1 MSGPQIGFACLWDRA
16 DPRRTW
22 SYTPWSL
29 REAMRRY
36 ATVTDVGIELS
47 AATEFTLKLVHLR
60 LRGGRPTSTWRE
72 SELTDRITQR
82 QLVRR
87 VAASDCEAVLQ
98 IQDLVVLDR
107 PYFLYQD
114 FSFDAILAL
123 VDQQGRLPT
132 GLTVAGMSRE
142 QLLRYRDRQRRI
154 YDRATGLVVMS
165 RWLAGQLTTLS
176 GVPPEKVHVV
186 NPGRSA
192 LATDR
197 PLPPRERPRRRLLL
211 VGKGF
216 EGKGGD
222 LVVDALAV
230 LRREVDPEITLT
242 VAGPATWPLP
252 GEVPDGV
259 RFLGSLPATEVAR
272 LYDTHDLLVMPSRLE
287 GFGIVF
293 VEALARGLP
302 CVARNAFAM
311 PELIEPGV
319 NGDLISQDDPVELA
333 TTVAKVLDDD
343 HVYEQCR
350 ARADAVAAH
359 FTWDRAAR
367 QMVEVVTGATGGTRA
382 G

>member
-36 ATVTDVGIELS
+36 ATVTDVGINL
-47 AATEFTLKLVHLR
+47 AAPTEWALKLTHLR
-60 LRGGRPTSTWRE
+60 VRNGRPTSTWRE
-72 SELTDRITQR
+72 SPLTDWITQR
-82 QLVRR
+82 HLRRR
-87 VAASDCEAVLQ
+87 VAASGCTAVLQ
-98 IQDLVVLDR
+98 IQDLALLDR

-114 FSFDAILAL
+114 FSFDAILDL

-132 GLTVAGMSRE
+132 GLMVAGMIRDD
-142 QLLRYRDRQRRI
+142 LRRHRDRQRRI

-165 RWLAGQLTTLS
+165 RWLAERLTTLS
-176 GVPPEKVHVV
+176 GVPAEKVHVV

-192 LATDR
+192 LVTDA
-197 PLPPRERPRRRLLL
+197 PLPVRERPRRRLLL

-222 LVVDALAV
+222 LVVAALAV
-230 LRREVDPEITLT
+230 LRREVDPHITLT
-242 VAGPATWPLP
+242 VVGPTTWPLL
-252 GEVPDGV
+252 GDVPDGV
-259 RFLGSLPATEVAR
+259 HFLGALPPAEVAR

-302 CVARNAFAM
+302 CIARNAFAM

-319 NGDLISQDDPVELA
+319 NGDLISQDDPVVLA
-333 TTVAKVLDDD
+333 TTIAKVLDND

-359 FTWDRAAR
+359 FPWDRAAR
-367 QMVEVVTGATGGTRA
+367 QMIEIITGATGGARA